1 MRGNFSNAK
10 RYEIKVKAKKT
21 RARKQNSRIRQ
32 AEAAQVQERYNIDEV
47 SVLSED
53 DEINT
58 YQEKPVQTKQINGLD
73 DVVKQ
78 TLLKYGPESL
88 YEQTLQ
94 LVHQKSPL
102 LFKYS
107 LAVLQTKMHFTT
119 QPIII
124 VSESELLN
132 VNLPRIVLF
141 RDYVKSKEDVLRGCN
156 YQFDESKY
164 NYQSESY
171 IKAFVKF
178 RHIQLINASPEI
190 FLKYFHDYNNVL
202 IDYSVFNTKYAFCFD
217 FVVQNELKS
226 LQVLTKVQKFDL
238 QQVPKQYEVISDSKF
253 FNQHNCNSFKYFFK
267 PDQQIIVNQLQN
279 TFKLFAYCIQHG
291 VPLHFYYP
299 ASKFNTDLRYCLR
312 NLDLDH
318 LKLFSSYHFKQTD
331 QQTNNQQPN
340 SQQQNNQQNEQ
351 YTQQNEQTQNN
362 QNTNENKQSE
372 KKFKK
377 QKDQQTDNQQPN
389 SQIQNNQQNEL
400 NSQQNNQ
407 NNQNTNES
415 ENKFKKLIP
424 SKVQVLPDNKN
435 YFSSVTVSSDLIP
448 ELQQKNVTYFTPK
461 NTKFIF
467 NVLEKGDVLKELKVY
482 CQGLVKQYEFVFCG
496 INVGE
501 IQSEIKQEII
511 ECVSVEEIL
520 NVCERENIM
529 IWDAI
534 NAI

>member
-32 AEAAQVQERYNIDEV
+32 AEAAQVQERYNVDEV

-53 DEINT
+53 NEINT
-58 YQEKPVQTKQINGLD
+58 YQEKPVQSKQINGLD

-78 TLLKYGPESL
+78 TLLKYGTEQL
-88 YEQTLQ
+88 LEQTLE
-94 LVHQKSPL
+94 LVHQKGPL

-107 LAVLQTKMHFTT
+107 LPALQTKMHFTT

-132 VNLPRIVLF
+132 INLPRVVLF
-141 RDYVKSKEDVLRGCN
+141 RDYIKSKEDVLRGCN

-171 IKAFVKF
+171 IKAFIKF
-178 RHIQLINASPEI
+178 RHIQLINVSPEI
-190 FLKYFHDYNNVL
+190 FLKYFHDFNNVL
-202 IDYSVFNTKYAFCFD
+202 FDYSVFNTKYSFCFD
-217 FVVQNELKS
+217 FVVQNELKY
-226 LQVLTKVQKFDL
+226 LQVLTKLQKFDL

-279 TFKLFAYCIQHG
+279 TFKLFAYCIQYS

-318 LKLFSSYHFKQTD
+318 LKLFSSYQIKQKE
-331 QQTNNQQPN
+331 QHNQQN
-340 SQQQNNQQNEQ
+340 IQQPNNQQNEQ
-351 YTQQNEQTQNN
+351 IQQHIQQNGQQNS
-362 QNTNENKQSE
+362 KL
-372 KKFKK
+372 
-377 QKDQQTDNQQPN
+377 
-389 SQIQNNQQNEL
+389 NEL
-400 NSQQNNQ
+400 N
-407 NNQNTNES
+407 NTNDIIQS
-415 ENKFKKLIP
+415 NQFKQLIP

-448 ELQQKNVTYFTPK
+448 ELQEKNVSFFTPK

-467 NVLEKGDVLKELKVY
+467 NVQEKSDVLKELKVY
-482 CQGLVKQYEFVFCG
+482 CQGLVKQYEFVFGG
-496 INVGE
+496 INTEE
-501 IQSEIKQEII
+501 IKNEIKQEII
-511 ECVSVEEIL
+511 ECVSTEEIL
-520 NVCERENIM
+520 NVCERENIK

-534 NAI
+534 NTI